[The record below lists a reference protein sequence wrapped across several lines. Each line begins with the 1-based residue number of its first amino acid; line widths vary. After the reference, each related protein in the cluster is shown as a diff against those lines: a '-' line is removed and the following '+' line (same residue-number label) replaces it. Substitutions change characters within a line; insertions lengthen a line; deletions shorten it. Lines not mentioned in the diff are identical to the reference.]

1 MKTRTYGIDI
11 NGKPITSQ
19 SDLVLDWLRRRPGK
33 RTITSKEAFDKWG
46 ITRLSAKVYDIEK
59 EYGIV
64 LKREDIKVV
73 NRYGINCWVTKYWY
87 AE

>member
-59 EYGIV
+59 KYGIV

>member
-19 SDLVLDWLRRRPGK
+19 SELVLDWLRRRPGK

-59 EYGIV
+59 KYGIV

>member
-1 MKTRTYGIDI
+1 MKKSNYGRNVAGNPI
-11 NGKPITSQ
+11 NSQ
-19 SDLVLDWLRRRPGK
+19 KHLVLDWLRRRPGK

-46 ITRLSAKVYDIEK
+46 ITRLSAVVFDIEK
-59 EYGIV
+59 VYGIV

-73 NRYGINCWVTKYWY
+73 NRYGITCWVTKYWY